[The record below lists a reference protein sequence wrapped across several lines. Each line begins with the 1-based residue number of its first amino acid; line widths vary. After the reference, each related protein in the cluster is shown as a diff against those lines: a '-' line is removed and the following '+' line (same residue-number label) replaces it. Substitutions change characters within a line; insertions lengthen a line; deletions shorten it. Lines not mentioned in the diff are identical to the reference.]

1 MTKTEKEGVDMPHV
15 IVKMWPGRTEAQK
28 KACAAAVAR
37 AVVDT
42 IDDVTDELMS
52 VSIMEIPQE
61 QWDYKIN
68 KIDRVDKDAVLYI
81 PKGKTRDEW

>member
-1 MTKTEKEGVDMPHV
+1 MA
-15 IVKMWPGRTEAQK
+15 EALYNEQK
-28 KACAAAVAR
+28 RERGCGYAARYRENVAGADR